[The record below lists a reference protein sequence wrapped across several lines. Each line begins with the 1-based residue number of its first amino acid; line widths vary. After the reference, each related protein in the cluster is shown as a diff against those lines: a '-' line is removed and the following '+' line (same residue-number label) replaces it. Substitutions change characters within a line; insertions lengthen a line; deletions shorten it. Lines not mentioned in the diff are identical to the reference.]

1 MKKIITLFICWK
13 LITEKSL
20 KGKMLYLLPFMAI
33 AMITS
38 TLIGDFI
45 YLSVR
50 LMHLRTSFVRM
61 NILPVAI
68 LLIFA
73 IPAFLVYSYAKN
85 NDIEKLRLQ
94 VYRLNIGVRKK
105 IKKRAIIAIV
115 IILSFPYFSLSI
127 ISLLIKLNVI

>member
-1 MKKIITLFICWK
+1 
-13 LITEKSL
+13 
-20 KGKMLYLLPFMAI
+20 MLYLLPFMAI
-33 AMITS
+33 AMIVS

-45 YLSVR
+45 YLSIR
-50 LMHLRTSFVRM
+50 LMHLRVLFERM
-61 NILPVAI
+61 NILPAAI

-94 VYRLNIGVRKK
+94 VNRLNIGVKK
-105 IKKRAIIAIV
+105 RIKKRAIIAIV
-115 IILSFPYFSLSI
+115 IILSLPYFSLSV